1 MKIFLDANILIAV
14 LNKEYP
20 LFSKAARI
28 LSLTE
33 NPRFEVCTSPLCL
46 AIAFY
51 FSGKKSGE
59 QTALKK
65 ITVLSDRLHICST
78 DASAVRKTIANT
90 RIHDFEDGLQYYSAV
105 DDGCQVIVTENVS
118 DFYFASIPI
127 KDSDAFLEEYVFA
140 PR

>member
-20 LFSKAARI
+20 LFSHAARI

-51 FSGKKSGE
+51 FSCKKSGE
-59 QTALKK
+59 TLAQKK
-65 ITVLSDRLHICST
+65 INLLSEQLHICT
-78 DASAVRKTIANT
+78 TNASSVQQTVQNKRVY
-90 RIHDFEDGLQYYSAV
+90 DFEDGLQYYSAV
-105 DDGCQVIVTENVS
+105 DSGCKVIVTENIE
-118 DFYFASIPI
+118 DFYFSEIPVRN
-127 KDSDAFLEEYVFA
+127 SEHFLKEYVFS
-140 PR
+140 RQ

>member
-1 MKIFLDANILIAV
+1 MRIFLDANILIAV

-33 NPRFEVCTSPLCL
+33 NPRFEVYTSPLCL

-59 QTALKK
+59 SMARQKIALLSEKVK
-65 ITVLSDRLHICST
+65 VCNTNAATVT
-78 DASAVRKTIANT
+78 KTIQNS
-90 RIHDFEDGLQYYSAV
+90 RIHDFEDGLQYYSAKDV
-105 DDGCQVIVTENVS
+105 NCQVIITENQE
-118 DFYFASIPI
+118 DFYF
-127 KDSDAFLEEYVFA
+127 SDIAIRNSEAFLKEYVF
-140 PR
+140 